1 MSPDNESRRRHR
13 GRDRG
18 HGSVVINSSQ
28 IAPLAIEIGEGVF
41 GHVVMLLPAMA
52 EPIGPPYEVV
62 LARGWT
68 HVWAS
73 PIFAFREPARPW
85 SQLGVGGELR
95 PGIKLRGSRQADNQS
110 AIKRYVAY
118 HRRSDAGRARIG
130 SMAGEDLAE
139 ASKVGVATIRRAE
152 SVDGPTSMT
161 EANAEAVSRALEAAG
176 VIFRSLREA
185 LAPLSIP

>member
-1 MSPDNESRRRHR
+1 MRAAPLMSPLYIWRLLQLQGAGPCGCPVIGLASREQGRTAGTGEVLAHGAAIAAPLEHWAVSPPAIMHHRKIAAIVDMDRSPRRCHR

-18 HGSVVINSSQ
+18 HGAVDINGCQ
-28 IAPLAIEIGEGVF
+28 IAPLPVEAAERVF
-41 GHVVMLLPAMA
+41 VHVVMLLPAMA

-95 PGIKLRGSRQADNQS
+95 PGIKLRGSRLADN
-110 AIKRYVAY
+110 
-118 HRRSDAGRARIG
+118 
-130 SMAGEDLAE
+130 
-139 ASKVGVATIRRAE
+139 
-152 SVDGPTSMT
+152 
-161 EANAEAVSRALEAAG
+161 
-176 VIFRSLREA
+176 
-185 LAPLSIP
+185 